1 MPATPRVVIAPGVL
15 ARAGAELDGLG
26 TPPRYRL
33 LERIARGSMGVVY
46 RALDLRLGRAVAI
59 KLVRERRR
67 DGDRRPRCPDVARA
81 RLRIEAR
88 AMAGLSHP
96 NVVPLYAIE
105 NAGSNLAI
113 AMEFVPG
120 RTLTDWL
127 AAPHG
132 WREVLAVLCAA
143 GEGLAAAH
151 ASGVVHRDV
160 KPDNVLI
167 GEDGRVRVTDFGL
180 ATTLDVPEP
189 PTHDDADEGAAA
201 LLEPALTQTGMSVG
215 TPAYMAL
222 EQHTGDPVDARTDQ
236 FGFCAMLYEALFGV
250 RPFTGTSV
258 MALGRAK
265 RRMRLCPP
273 VRGRE
278 IPKSVRAAVIRG
290 LSPDPALRHPSMAAL
305 LAALRSGAARRSRR
319 WLGVLV
325 AGFAAALAS
334 TSAMTPAAADTSAAS
349 PERPH
354 GAAVRVP
361 GVLTEVARLADAGDG
376 AGAREVLADHY
387 FAALAERRF
396 ADAARAAEL
405 IARTLRRDDGDG
417 AARWRR
423 HADVAR
429 ARAR

>member
-1 MPATPRVVIAPGVL
+1 VIASGVL
-15 ARAGAELDGLG
+15 ECRDPGLEGLG

-33 LERIARGSMGVVY
+33 LERVARGSMGVVY
-46 RALDLRLGRAVAI
+46 RALDLRLGRSVAI

-67 DGDRRPRCPDVARA
+67 DGDRRLRCQDVARA

-105 NAGSNLAI
+105 TAGSNLAI

-127 AAPHG
+127 TAPHR
-132 WREVLAVLCAA
+132 WSEILAVLCAA
-143 GEGLAAAH
+143 GDGLAAAH
-151 ASGVVHRDV
+151 AGGVVHRDV

-180 ATTLDVPEP
+180 ATTLETPEP
-189 PTHDDADEGAAA
+189 STDDEAGDGSHAS
-201 LLEPALTQTGMSVG
+201 LDPSLTQTGMAVG

-250 RPFTGTSV
+250 RPFAGSSV

-265 RRMRLCPP
+265 RRMKLCPP
-273 VRGRE
+273 VRGRDV
-278 IPKSVRAAVIRG
+278 PKAVRAAVLRG
-290 LSPDPALRHPSMAAL
+290 LAPDPGARHPSMTAL
-305 LAALRSGAARRSRR
+305 LDALRSGATRPQRR
-319 WLGVLV
+319 WYGVLA
-325 AGFAAALAS
+325 AGLAAALAS
-334 TSAMTPAAADTSAAS
+334 SLATTPAAADSVAS
-349 PERPH
+349 SPGRPH
-354 GAAVRVP
+354 GVAVRVP

-376 AGAREVLADHY
+376 PRAREVLADHY

-396 ADAARAAEL
+396 GDAARAAEL
-405 IARTLRRDDGDG
+405 VARTLVRDDVD
-417 AARWRR
+417 AATHWRR
-423 HADVAR
+423 HAEAAR